1 MVQRRGRITI
11 KYISR
16 TLEKKAKQDTSVMK
30 KTKRRREES
39 VWWGTIK
46 LVQSKKKHLECNIE
60 IQRHYNQSKYSR
72 TWNSLLS
79 SLRSKKYSKV
89 QHLENPLTVVR
100 KHMGILLRRNEHSH
114 TLPKKT
120 ECRWELMQPAMMISS
135 NHRATPE
142 RVVLQSL
149 PRSPTADK
157 MTLRH
162 TRALLREVQCD
173 SHSHRQSNWWKSD
186 RHTIRQPRAE
196 WDLPQNGKTSEMK
209 VSPAKDCLLSLH
221 HCFPRSVYSSTSSCV
236 HKYAAGQSSLKLA
249 CMPQII
255 CDLYAAPRLLF
266 I

>member
-1 MVQRRGRITI
+1 
-11 KYISR
+11 
-16 TLEKKAKQDTSVMK
+16 MK

-162 TRALLREVQCD
+162 TSVTTRSSVRFPLTQTEQLMKIWQTHNQTTESWMGPSAKRQNFRNEGLTRQGLLAF
-173 SHSHRQSNWWKSD
+173 S
-186 RHTIRQPRAE
+186 
-196 WDLPQNGKTSEMK
+196 
-209 VSPAKDCLLSLH
+209 SPLFPTLSLLEH
-221 HCFPRSVYSSTSSCV
+221 
-236 HKYAAGQSSLKLA
+236 
-249 CMPQII
+249 
-255 CDLYAAPRLLF
+255 LF
-266 I
+266 LCS